1 MTAVVKLM
9 KVVLLGS
16 LMLKHMVGMFL
27 RISVKFQIYMLRTL
41 TKVAFIRYTFCGLD
55 ALILLNE
62 AEKVD
67 LPSLIIRQP
76 LPPLVY
82 LIYFYNYDVFC
93 VSDHE
98 VVLLGPLVKVHDK

>member
-1 MTAVVKLM
+1 MTADVKLM

-41 TKVAFIRYTFCGLD
+41 TKVAFIRYTFCGLA

-62 AEKVD
+62 ADKVD
-67 LPSLIIRQP
+67 LPSLIVRQP

-82 LIYFYNYDVFC
+82 LIYFYNYYVFLC
-93 VSDHE
+93 IRS
-98 VVLLGPLVKVHDK
+98 

>member
-1 MTAVVKLM
+1 MTADVKLM

-41 TKVAFIRYTFCGLD
+41 TKVAFIRYTFCGLA

-67 LPSLIIRQP
+67 LPSLIVRQP

-82 LIYFYNYDVFC
+82 LIYLCNCDEFLCIRSLSCSFR
-93 VSDHE
+93 S
-98 VVLLGPLVKVHDK
+98 LVKVHDK